1 MRFTTYAYEG
11 VERAGV
17 VRDGII
23 HPLPPGT
30 TVLSLVEQQTLHA
43 AGGEALSA
51 ESDLMV
57 DQVRLLPR

>member
-43 AGGEALSA
+43 AAWRSA
-51 ESDLMV
+51 FRRE
-57 DQVRLLPR
+57 